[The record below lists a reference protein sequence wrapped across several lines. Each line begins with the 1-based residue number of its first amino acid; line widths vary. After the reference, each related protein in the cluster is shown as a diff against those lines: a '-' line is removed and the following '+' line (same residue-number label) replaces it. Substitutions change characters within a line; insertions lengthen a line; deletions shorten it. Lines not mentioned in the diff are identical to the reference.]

1 MSDLDLERRFS
12 AELLP
17 SGPWMVA
24 LSGGG
29 DSVALLHV
37 VVRLGYPVE
46 AAHLDHALRAESEA
60 DRIFCQEL
68 CARLAVPFH
77 WKRVEV
83 ASLGQ
88 SSEAAGREARYRF
101 LAELGLPVLTAHTL
115 DDQAETV
122 LMRCIE
128 GTGLAGL
135 SGIEPQR
142 QDGVHRPLL
151 GFRREQL
158 RAYLRALGE
167 SWREDPTNQS
177 DQPRSRIRHQL
188 LPRLEEWNPRVCK
201 ALVGLADEARL
212 TNDMLTEMARRE
224 LDRQPDPQRLSIAR
238 LKALHPAL
246 QRQVLRLACRE
257 RLGRVHLE
265 ALVELLDKES
275 GKRILLPGR
284 RQVRRQQGELIL
296 EELRSQRP
304 PPSPTPFELRPG
316 VQDFAGFGLRLRV
329 ERSAA
334 AARSSWEVVL
344 DADRLTGN
352 LVVRSRRPG
361 DKMRL
366 TRAEGSQSLKKFFQ
380 QQAIP
385 DHERDFIPIL
395 AHRGAPVWVIG
406 HCVDVRY
413 LAGESTSRAY
423 RLQAETLTQ
432 E

>member
-12 AELLP
+12 PEFLP
-17 SGPWMVA
+17 PGPWLVA

-29 DSVALLHV
+29 DSVALLHLL
-37 VVRLGYPVE
+37 VRLGYPVE

-60 DRIFCQEL
+60 DRIFCQQL
-68 CARLAVPFH
+68 CARLDVPFH

-83 ASLGQ
+83 ASPGE

-101 LAELGLPVLTAHTL
+101 FADLGRPVLTAHTL

-122 LMRCIE
+122 LMRCVE

-135 SGIEPQR
+135 SGIEPHR
-142 QDGVHRPLL
+142 QDGVYRPLL
-151 GFRREQL
+151 GFRRSQL
-158 RAYLRALGE
+158 RAYLKALGE
-167 SWREDPTNQS
+167 EWLEDPTNRS

-201 ALVGLADEARL
+201 ALAGLADEARL
-212 TNDMLTEMARRE
+212 TNHLLEELARQE
-224 LDRQPDPQRLSIAR
+224 LDRHPNPARLSIPR
-238 LKALHPAL
+238 LQALHPAL

-275 GKRILLPGR
+275 GKRILLPGG
-284 RQVRRQQGELIL
+284 RQMRRQQGELIL
-296 EELRSQRP
+296 EELRSRRP
-304 PPSPTPFELRPG
+304 PPSPVPFELGPG
-316 VQDFAGFGLRLRV
+316 IHDFAAFGLRLRV
-329 ERSAA
+329 ESSAEA
-334 AARSSWEVVL
+334 APSPWEVVL
-344 DADRLTGN
+344 DPDRLTGN
-352 LVVRSRRPG
+352 LVIRSRRPG

-366 TRAEGSQSLKKFFQ
+366 TPAEGSQSLKKFFQ